1 MSIFC
6 KGEHCP
12 VRKQCQKYVDGRIN
26 PVFEGDKEIKSC
38 RNQRLF
44 IKADDEYYHRIT
56 QQTAD
61 ELLKAFEDFDKAF
74 APLPE
79 TMNKFASNILMNQY
93 VELAHKFMEAK
104 YKSLTKSIFT
114 RWWWKRK
121 ANKLSVQVDKLS
133 ELIDKLTKKG
143 GDQ

>member
-56 QQTAD
+56 QQAAD
-61 ELLKAFEDFDKAF
+61 ELLKSFEDFDKAF

-79 TMNKFASNILMNQY
+79 TMNKFAD
-93 VELAHKFMEAK
+93 E
-104 YKSLTKSIFT
+104 
-114 RWWWKRK
+114 
-121 ANKLSVQVDKLS
+121 SVC
-133 ELIDKLTKKG
+133 
-143 GDQ
+143 